1 MCITCNQSPEYSI
14 QGFLLCKNFQKEG
27 TMTNT
32 SKKTRT
38 LVEVGML
45 GAIAT
50 VLMLFEFPLPF
61 IAPPFY
67 EMDFSEVPVL
77 VGAFALGPMAGA
89 TIELIKVLINLL
101 INGTVTAFV
110 GEIGNYIIGCSFIIP
125 AALIYKKRKTKKN
138 ALIAMVAGTISMAV
152 FGCFLNAYVLLP
164 TYATAFGMSLDEI
177 VGFGNAINS
186 NITNVMTFVVIAVA
200 PFNII
205 KGIVVSL
212 ITLLI
217 YKHISPILKG
227 NR

>member
-1 MCITCNQSPEYSI
+1 MSD
-14 QGFLLCKNFQKEG
+14 
-27 TMTNT
+27 
-32 SKKTRT
+32 KTRT
-38 LVEVGML
+38 LVEIGML

-67 EMDFSEVPVL
+67 EIDLSEVPVL
-77 VGAFALGPMAGA
+77 VGAFALGPAAGA
-89 TIELIKVLINLL
+89 TIELVKILINLL
-101 INGTVTAFV
+101 INGTATAFV

-125 AALIYKKRKTKKN
+125 AALIYKKKKSKTN
-138 ALIAMVAGTISMAV
+138 ALIGMVIGTIIMTV

-164 TYATAFGMSLDEI
+164 TYAAAFGMPIDAIIEM
-177 VGFGNAINS
+177 GTAINPGID
-186 NITNVMTFVVIAVA
+186 NIMTFVIIAVA

-205 KGIVVSL
+205 KGIVVS
-212 ITLLI
+212 ICTMLI

>member
-1 MCITCNQSPEYSI
+1 MSN
-14 QGFLLCKNFQKEG
+14 
-27 TMTNT
+27 TNN
-32 SKKTRT
+32 KTRK
-38 LVEVGML
+38 LVEIGML

-50 VLMLFEFPLPF
+50 VLMLFEFPIPF

-67 EMDFSEVPVL
+67 ELDFSEVPVL

-89 TIELIKVLINLL
+89 SIELVKILINLL
-101 INGTVTAFV
+101 INGTATAFV
-110 GEIGNYIIGCSFIIP
+110 GEIGNYLLGCSFIIP

-138 ALIAMVAGTISMAV
+138 ALIAMVIGTIVMTV
-152 FGCFLNAYVLLP
+152 FGCFLNAYILLP
-164 TYATAFGMSLDEI
+164 TYATAFGMPIDAI
-177 VGFGNAINS
+177 VGMGSAINA
-186 NITNVMTFVVIAVA
+186 NINDVMTFVIIAVA

-205 KGIVVSL
+205 KGIIVSV

>member
-1 MCITCNQSPEYSI
+1 MSD
-14 QGFLLCKNFQKEG
+14 
-27 TMTNT
+27 
-32 SKKTRT
+32 KTRT

-67 EMDFSEVPVL
+67 EIDLSEVPVL
-77 VGAFALGPMAGA
+77 VGAFALGPAAGA
-89 TIELIKVLINLL
+89 TIEFIKILINLL
-101 INGTVTAFV
+101 INGTATAFV
-110 GEIGNYIIGCSFIIP
+110 GEIGNYILGCSFIIP
-125 AALIYKKRKTKKN
+125 AALIYKKKKSKKN
-138 ALIAMVAGTISMAV
+138 ALIGMIAGTITLTV

-164 TYATAFGMSLDEI
+164 TYAAAFGMPIDAI
-177 VGFGNAINS
+177 IGMGTAINPS
-186 NITNVMTFVVIAVA
+186 IDNIMTFVVIAVA

-205 KGIVVSL
+205 KGIAVSAV
-212 ITLLI
+212 TMLI

>member
-1 MCITCNQSPEYSI
+1 
-14 QGFLLCKNFQKEG
+14 
-27 TMTNT
+27 MTNRT
-32 SKKTRT
+32 NKTRT
-38 LVEVGML
+38 LVEIGML

-50 VLMLFEFPLPF
+50 VLMLFEFPIPF

-67 EMDFSEVPVL
+67 EMDLSEVPVL

-89 TIELIKVLINLL
+89 TIELIKILINLM
-101 INGTVTAFV
+101 INGTATAFV

-125 AALIYKKRKTKKN
+125 AALIYKKKKSKKN
-138 ALIAMVAGTISMAV
+138 ALIAMIVGTLTMAV

-164 TYATAFGMSLDEI
+164 TYAAAFGMPIDAIIGMGS
-177 VGFGNAINS
+177 AINPS
-186 NITNVMTFVVIAVA
+186 ITNIMTFVVIAVA

-212 ITLLI
+212 ITMLI

>member
-1 MCITCNQSPEYSI
+1 MGN
-14 QGFLLCKNFQKEG
+14 
-27 TMTNT
+27 TNN
-32 SKKTRT
+32 KTRK
-38 LVEVGML
+38 LVEIGML

-50 VLMLFEFPLPF
+50 VLMLFEFPIPF

-67 EMDFSEVPVL
+67 ELDFSEVPVL

-89 TIELIKVLINLL
+89 SIELVKILINLL
-101 INGTVTAFV
+101 INGTATAFV
-110 GEIGNYIIGCSFIIP
+110 GEIGNYLLGCSFIIP

-138 ALIAMVAGTISMAV
+138 ALIAMVIGTIVMTV
-152 FGCFLNAYVLLP
+152 FGCFLNAYILLP
-164 TYATAFGMSLDEI
+164 TYATAFGMPIDAI
-177 VGFGNAINS
+177 VGMGSAINA
-186 NITNVMTFVVIAVA
+186 NINDVMTFVIIAVA

-205 KGIVVSL
+205 KGIIVSV

>member
-1 MCITCNQSPEYSI
+1 MSN
-14 QGFLLCKNFQKEG
+14 
-27 TMTNT
+27 TNN
-32 SKKTRT
+32 KTRK
-38 LVEVGML
+38 LVEIWML

-50 VLMLFEFPLPF
+50 VLMLFEFPIPF

-67 EMDFSEVPVL
+67 ELDFSEVPVL

-89 TIELIKVLINLL
+89 TIELVKILINLL
-101 INGTVTAFV
+101 INGTATAFV
-110 GEIGNYIIGCSFIIP
+110 GEIGNYLLGCSFIIP

-138 ALIAMVAGTISMAV
+138 ALIAMVIGTIVMTV

-164 TYATAFGMSLDEI
+164 TYATAFGMPIDAI
-177 VGFGNAINS
+177 VGMGSAINA
-186 NITNVMTFVVIAVA
+186 NINDVMTFVIIAVA

-205 KGIVVSL
+205 KGIVVSV

>member
-1 MCITCNQSPEYSI
+1 MN
-14 QGFLLCKNFQKEG
+14 
-27 TMTNT
+27 
-32 SKKTRT
+32 KTRT
-38 LVEVGML
+38 IVEIGML

-67 EMDFSEVPVL
+67 EIDLSEVPVL

-89 TIELIKVLINLL
+89 TIELIKILINLL
-101 INGTVTAFV
+101 INGTNTAFV
-110 GEIGNYIIGCSFIIP
+110 GEIGNYILGCSFVVP
-125 AALIYKKRKTKKN
+125 AALIYKHKKTKTN
-138 ALIAMVAGTISMAV
+138 AVISMIVGTITMTV

-164 TYATAFGMSLDEI
+164 TYAAAFGMPIDAI
-177 VGFGNAINS
+177 VGMGSAINA
-186 NITNVMTFVVIAVA
+186 NITNVMTFVVMAVA

-205 KGIVVSL
+205 KGVVVSV

>member
-1 MCITCNQSPEYSI
+1 MSNR
-14 QGFLLCKNFQKEG
+14 
-27 TMTNT
+27 TN
-32 SKKTRT
+32 KTRT
-38 LVEVGML
+38 LVEIGML

-50 VLMLFEFPLPF
+50 VLMLFEFPIPF

-67 EMDFSEVPVL
+67 EMDLSEVPVL

-89 TIELIKVLINLL
+89 TIELIKILINLM
-101 INGTVTAFV
+101 INGTATAFV

-125 AALIYKKRKTKKN
+125 AAVIYKKKKSKKN
-138 ALIAMVAGTISMAV
+138 ALIAMIVGTLTMAV

-164 TYATAFGMSLDEI
+164 TYAAAFGMPIDAIIGMGS
-177 VGFGNAINS
+177 AINPS
-186 NITNVMTFVVIAVA
+186 ITNIMTFVVIAVA

-205 KGIVVSL
+205 KGLVVSL
-212 ITLLI
+212 ITMLI

>member
-1 MCITCNQSPEYSI
+1 
-14 QGFLLCKNFQKEG
+14 
-27 TMTNT
+27 MTNT

-67 EMDFSEVPVL
+67 ELDFSEVPVL

-89 TIELIKVLINLL
+89 MIELVKILINLL
-101 INGTVTAFV
+101 INGTQTAFV
-110 GEIGNYIIGCSFIIP
+110 GEIGNYIIGCSFIMP

-138 ALIAMVAGTISMAV
+138 AVVAMTVGTICMTI
-152 FGCFLNAYVLLP
+152 FGCILNAYVLLP
-164 TYATAFGMSLDEI
+164 TYAAAFGMPIESIIDL
-177 VGFGNAINS
+177 GHTINS
-186 NITNVMTFVVIAVA
+186 NINDVITFVAIAVA
-200 PFNII
+200 PFNLL
-205 KGIVVSL
+205 KGIIVSV

-227 NR
+227 HR

>member
-1 MCITCNQSPEYSI
+1 MSN
-14 QGFLLCKNFQKEG
+14 
-27 TMTNT
+27 TNN
-32 SKKTRT
+32 KTRK
-38 LVEVGML
+38 LVEIGML

-50 VLMLFEFPLPF
+50 VLMLFEFPIPF

-67 EMDFSEVPVL
+67 ELDFSEVPVL

-89 TIELIKVLINLL
+89 TIELVKILINLL
-101 INGTVTAFV
+101 INGTATAFV
-110 GEIGNYIIGCSFIIP
+110 GEIGNYLLGCSFIIP

-138 ALIAMVAGTISMAV
+138 ALIAMVIGTIAMTV

-164 TYATAFGMSLDEI
+164 TYATAFGMPIDAI
-177 VGFGNAINS
+177 VGMGSAINA
-186 NITNVMTFVVIAVA
+186 NINDVITFVIIAVA

-205 KGIVVSL
+205 KGIVVSV

>member
-1 MCITCNQSPEYSI
+1 
-14 QGFLLCKNFQKEG
+14 
-27 TMTNT
+27 MTNT

-38 LVEVGML
+38 IVEVGML

-67 EMDFSEVPVL
+67 ELDFSEVPVL

-89 TIELIKVLINLL
+89 MIELIKILINLL
-101 INGTVTAFV
+101 INGTQTAFV
-110 GEIGNYIIGCSFIIP
+110 GEIGNYILGCSFIVP
-125 AALIYKKRKTKKN
+125 VALIYKKKKTKKR
-138 ALIAMVAGTISMAV
+138 AVIAMVIGTICMTV

-164 TYATAFGMSLDEI
+164 TYAAAFGMSIDSIIGL
-177 VGFGNAINS
+177 GSAING
-186 NITNVMTFVVIAVA
+186 NITNIMTFVMIAVA

-205 KGIVVSL
+205 KGVIVSV

>member
-1 MCITCNQSPEYSI
+1 MS
-14 QGFLLCKNFQKEG
+14 
-27 TMTNT
+27 NT
-32 SKKTRT
+32 YNKTRK
-38 LVEVGML
+38 LVEIGML

-50 VLMLFEFPLPF
+50 VLMLFEFPIPF

-67 EMDFSEVPVL
+67 ELDFSEVPVL

-89 TIELIKVLINLL
+89 TIELVKILINLL
-101 INGTVTAFV
+101 INGTATAFV
-110 GEIGNYIIGCSFIIP
+110 GEIGNYLLGCSFIIP

-138 ALIAMVAGTISMAV
+138 ALIAMVIGTIVMTV

-164 TYATAFGMSLDEI
+164 TYATAFGMPIDAI
-177 VGFGNAINS
+177 VGMGSAINA
-186 NITNVMTFVVIAVA
+186 NINDVMTFVIIAVA

-205 KGIVVSL
+205 KGIVVSV

>member
-1 MCITCNQSPEYSI
+1 MSN
-14 QGFLLCKNFQKEG
+14 
-27 TMTNT
+27 TNI
-32 SKKTRT
+32 KTRK
-38 LVEVGML
+38 LVEIGML

-50 VLMLFEFPLPF
+50 VLMLFEFPIPF

-67 EMDFSEVPVL
+67 ELDFSEVPVL

-89 TIELIKVLINLL
+89 TIELVKILINLL
-101 INGTVTAFV
+101 INGTATAFV
-110 GEIGNYIIGCSFIIP
+110 GEIGNYLLGCSFIIP

-138 ALIAMVAGTISMAV
+138 ALIAMVIGTIIMTV
-152 FGCFLNAYVLLP
+152 FGCFLNAYILLP
-164 TYATAFGMSLDEI
+164 TYATAFGMPIDAI
-177 VGFGNAINS
+177 VGMGSAINA
-186 NITNVMTFVVIAVA
+186 NINDVMTFVVIAVA

-205 KGIVVSL
+205 KGVVVSV

>member
-1 MCITCNQSPEYSI
+1 MSN
-14 QGFLLCKNFQKEG
+14 
-27 TMTNT
+27 TNN
-32 SKKTRT
+32 KTRK
-38 LVEVGML
+38 LVEIGML

-50 VLMLFEFPLPF
+50 VLMLFEFPIPF

-67 EMDFSEVPVL
+67 ELDFSEVPLL

-89 TIELIKVLINLL
+89 TIELVKILINLL
-101 INGTVTAFV
+101 INGTATAFV
-110 GEIGNYIIGCSFIIP
+110 GEIGNYLLGCSFIIP
-125 AALIYKKRKTKKN
+125 AALIYKKHKTKKN
-138 ALIAMVAGTISMAV
+138 ALIAMVIGTIVMTV

-164 TYATAFGMSLDEI
+164 TYATAFGMPIDAI
-177 VGFGNAINS
+177 VGMGSAINA
-186 NITNVMTFVVIAVA
+186 NINDVMTFVIIAVA

-205 KGIVVSL
+205 KGIIVSV

>member
-1 MCITCNQSPEYSI
+1 MSNT
-14 QGFLLCKNFQKEG
+14 
-27 TMTNT
+27 TN
-32 SKKTRT
+32 KTRK
-38 LVEVGML
+38 LVEIGML

-50 VLMLFEFPLPF
+50 VLMLFEFPIPF

-67 EMDFSEVPVL
+67 ELDFSEVPVL

-89 TIELIKVLINLL
+89 TIELVKILINLL
-101 INGTVTAFV
+101 INGTATAFV
-110 GEIGNYIIGCSFIIP
+110 GEIGNYFLGCSFIIP

-138 ALIAMVAGTISMAV
+138 ALIAMVVGTITMTV
-152 FGCFLNAYVLLP
+152 FGCFLNAYILLP
-164 TYATAFGMSLDEI
+164 TYASAFGMSIDAI
-177 VGFGNAINS
+177 VEMGSAINVG
-186 NITNVMTFVVIAVA
+186 ITNVMTFVILSVA

-205 KGIVVSL
+205 KGIVVST

>member
-1 MCITCNQSPEYSI
+1 MS
-14 QGFLLCKNFQKEG
+14 
-27 TMTNT
+27 NT
-32 SKKTRT
+32 STKTRT
-38 LVEVGML
+38 IVEIGML

-67 EMDFSEVPVL
+67 ELDFSEVPVL

-89 TIELIKVLINLL
+89 SIELIKILINLL

-110 GEIGNYIIGCSFIIP
+110 GEIGNYLLGCSFVIP
-125 AALIYKKRKTKKN
+125 AAIIYKKYKSKKN
-138 ALIAMVAGTISMAV
+138 ALIGMIAGTITMTV
-152 FGCFLNAYVLLP
+152 LGCFLNAYVLLP
-164 TYATAFGMSLDEI
+164 TYAAAFGMSID
-177 VGFGNAINS
+177 AIIELGSAVNG
-186 NITNVMTFVVIAVA
+186 NITNVTTFVIIAVA

-205 KGIVVSL
+205 KGVVVSV